1 MLNLLFYLASGLSY
15 DRGRSLQRELKERM
29 EGGRPYYE
37 ERDEELVAIY
47 HRLHAVYARPGSS
60 LGLKLA
66 NVPKS
71 LRWAHSVR
79 RLLKGVR
86 LNGSQ
91 LDSWLK
97 NRPNS

>member
-1 MLNLLFYLASGLSY
+1 MLRLIFWLFSSVSY

-29 EGGRPYYE
+29 GGARPQYE
-37 ERDEELVAIY
+37 ETDEELVALY
-47 HRLHAVYARPGSS
+47 HRLDAVYGRPGVPV
-60 LGLKLA
+60 GLKWA
-66 NVPKS
+66 RWVSS

-79 RLLKGVR
+79 RLLKGGK

-97 NRPNS
+97 TKKN